1 MGIVSNYT
9 KLFANEVAGIK
20 YFYAFLVFIGVFIIF
35 FSPVIFRGEVIFPH
49 NNDLE
54 LGEPLA
60 PDPDYISNGKFAD
73 ESSFTIPEVN
83 HILRSRHR
91 AWIATWNP
99 HTEFG
104 RPTFQIGGMSRVYL
118 PSNIIAFFTT
128 DPFLFYTLTILLTV
142 FLSGLFL
149 FLLLKSLDLHP
160 VACLIASLGLSF
172 GFYLIYWSTYNILLS
187 PYCWTLGLMWLSRRF
202 IQRPTLALALGIA
215 FASYSMLL
223 TGYQQ
228 LIFFHLYILAGFIMV
243 LLWRMEGEI
252 KKKIQVAVILAGA
265 ALVGVLMTAPLYLD
279 ILETA
284 SRSARLAAGNDFFLK
299 DFPKINRIDAFLV
312 FLNSLFNAFIF
323 GNPMVEK
330 YRFVFNWPSL
340 TPLYSALFLSS
351 FINKGFW
358 RRLWPWQAFILICA
372 VATVLP
378 GVYLFAVRHMGFN
391 LSAVIP
397 IVGGLIPAAIV
408 TAFVADDLIRTD
420 KGGGYLKKSV
430 VFLSFLPLGI
440 LYILYTKNMTL
451 LIKPYYLVLN
461 LAMVIFF
468 YLLSTSRSRSFKT
481 YGLLAIA
488 IATVFVYTW
497 KLKLIRP
504 EANIHTTS
512 NLVKFIKE
520 QTANGSRLAFVGFK
534 NLIPANQESLLG
546 LKSIHTYDSLSSKEY
561 QGLVTKLSLKGTFT
575 YGRHF
580 DYITDGSTLGR
591 PEFSYTGIGLYIAS
605 MELQNPGLVPI
616 ARWHKYRFYKTRTR
630 PLLEAQVADYELKD
644 GAAIIS
650 GRLEGH
656 KMLGARRLDNYTD
669 YKTYSLTPTSRST
682 LLFISGQYH
691 PRWYARSR
699 SGPLRTVMVNDFYEG
714 VIIPPGTT
722 EAILEFRPLV
732 LWMWVPQVLFI
743 LFGGVL
749 AVRYFFV
756 RKNSETRPEAQG

>member
-1 MGIVSNYT
+1 MGIVSNHT
-9 KLFANEVAGIK
+9 KLLENEVAGIK
-20 YFYAFLVFIGVFIIF
+20 YFYAFLIFIGVFIIF

-60 PDPDYISNGKFAD
+60 PDPSYISNGKFAD

-83 HILRSRHR
+83 NILRSRHR

-99 HTEFG
+99 NTELG

-142 FLSGLFL
+142 FLTGLFL
-149 FLLLKSLDLHP
+149 FLLLKSLDISP

-215 FASYSMLL
+215 FFSYSLLL

-228 LIFFHLYILAGFIMV
+228 LIFFHLYILTGFILV

-252 KKKIQVAVILAGA
+252 KKKIRIAVMLAGA
-265 ALVGVLMTAPLYLD
+265 ALFGVLMTTPLYLD
-279 ILETA
+279 IMETA

-299 DFPKINRIDAFLV
+299 DFPKINRIDAFLI
-312 FLNSLFNAFIF
+312 FINSLFNAFIF

-330 YRFVFNWPSL
+330 YQFVFNWPSL

-351 FINKGFW
+351 FMNGLW
-358 RRLWPWQAFILICA
+358 RRLWPWHAFILVCA
-372 VATVLP
+372 VATVSP

-391 LSAVIP
+391 MSAVIP
-397 IVGGLIPAAIV
+397 IVGGLIPAAVV
-408 TAFVADDLIRTD
+408 TAFVADYLIRED
-420 KGGGYLKKSV
+420 KGGGYLKKAI

-440 LYILYTKNMTL
+440 LYILYTKNMTI
-451 LIKPYYLVLN
+451 LIKPHYLILN
-461 LAMVIFF
+461 LAIVIFF
-468 YLLSTSRSRSFKT
+468 YALSTSRSRYFKT
-481 YGLLAIA
+481 YGLLALA
-488 IATVFVYTW
+488 IVTVFVYTRS
-497 KLKLIRP
+497 LKLIRP
-504 EANIHTTS
+504 ESNIHTTS
-512 NLVKFIKE
+512 MLVKFIKE
-520 QTANGSRLAFVGFK
+520 QTADGSRLAFVGFK
-534 NLIPANQESLLG
+534 NLIPANQESLVG
-546 LKSIHTYDSLSSKEY
+546 LRSIHAYDSLSSKEY
-561 QGLVTKLSLKGTFT
+561 QRLVKKLSLKGTFT

-580 DYITDGSTLGR
+580 DYITDGSRLGI

-616 ARWHKYRFYKTRTR
+616 ARWHKYRFYKTKTR
-630 PLLEAQVADYELKD
+630 PLLEAQVADYELKN
-644 GAAIIS
+644 GGAIIS

-656 KMLGARRLDNYTD
+656 ETLSPRRLDNYTD
-669 YKTYSLTPTSRST
+669 YKTYSLTPVNRPT
-682 LLFISGQYH
+682 LLFMSEQYH
-691 PRWYARSR
+691 PRWRARSR

-714 VIIPPGTT
+714 VIIPPGTV
-722 EAILEFRPLV
+722 EAILEFRPFV
-732 LWMWVPQVLFI
+732 LWMWVPQVIFI
-743 LFGGVL
+743 IFVAAL
-749 AVRYFFV
+749 AMRYFIV
-756 RKNSETRPEAQG
+756 RKKSETRL